1 MESTARDFWKMVHD
15 RKCGVIVMLCDLV
28 EDEQETCYQYW
39 PQTGLIQFVGYTVD
53 LMEEKVM
60 EGFVMRKLSVYSE
73 KEGSAHQVVQLH
85 MTNWS
90 PDGSCSHLAT
100 ITSVI
105 NEMSAIQ
112 RRTGNNPVVVHCSD
126 TVGRSGMFCAIV
138 TTIERCKTEG
148 VVDVFQVV
156 KALRVHKP
164 GAVLTVTQYHLL
176 FEAIL
181 AYLDSFDTYCN
192 FLDM

>member
-1 MESTARDFWKMVHD
+1 
-15 RKCGVIVMLCDLV
+15 
-28 EDEQETCYQYW
+28 
-39 PQTGLIQFVGYTVD
+39 
-53 LMEEKVM
+53 
-60 EGFVMRKLSVYSE
+60 
-73 KEGSAHQVVQLH
+73 
-85 MTNWS
+85 
-90 PDGSCSHLAT
+90 
-100 ITSVI
+100 
-105 NEMSAIQ
+105 
-112 RRTGNNPVVVHCSD
+112 
-126 TVGRSGMFCAIV
+126 MFCAIV